1 MQLYKVI
8 NYKEDTIGDQLKEA
22 TKECEQLGLL
32 RNAGKNLNDK
42 DVYLKTDKG
51 ERIFKEIIKDAKNGK
66 INI

>member
-8 NYKEDTIGDQLKEA
+8 NYKEDTMGDQLKEA

-42 DVYLKTDKG
+42 DVYLKASGSSK
-51 ERIFKEIIKDAKNGK
+51 R
-66 INI
+66 